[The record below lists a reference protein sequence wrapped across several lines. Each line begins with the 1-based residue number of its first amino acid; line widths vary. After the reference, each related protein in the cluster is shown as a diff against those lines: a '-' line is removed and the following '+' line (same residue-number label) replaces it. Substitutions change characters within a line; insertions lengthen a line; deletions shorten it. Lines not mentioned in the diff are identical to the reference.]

1 MRFLRLFRK
10 NSRAAREHVP
20 VRAEFPTVP
29 GVQLHALY
37 SSSRI
42 GGDFFDA
49 LRALNGRLVFLL
61 MDIAGLRDSSLS
73 IAAEVQEMFRNRSN
87 QLFADDV
94 VNESEAISELTLD
107 LSRAVLAAAGAAR
120 CSPSFIASYSPSI
133 GTLTYVNAGHMPGF
147 VVDSNDI
154 LLLPSTGLPL
164 GLFSHVV
171 HDAQVCALAEGD
183 AFVIASRGVAECGT
197 PQQDF
202 GIDGV
207 RKALLEAR
215 RHSANELCQAVL
227 RMALQHGGNRAPV
240 NDMTALALLRESRT
254 SDFATNS
261 AGA

>member
-10 NSRAAREHVP
+10 NPHTPQERVP
-20 VRAEFPTVP
+20 VRAEFPIVP

-49 LRALNGRLVFLL
+49 LRAPNGRLVFLL
-61 MDIAGLRDSSLS
+61 MDIAGMRESSLS
-73 IAAEVQEMFRNRSN
+73 IAARVQEIFRKRTG
-87 QLFADDV
+87 QLFANDV
-94 VNESEAISELTLD
+94 VNESEAVSELTLN
-107 LSRAVLAAAGAAR
+107 LSREVLSAAGAAR

-147 VVDSNDI
+147 VVDTKDI

-183 AFVIASRGVAECGT
+183 AFVIASRGVAECGA

-207 RKALLEAR
+207 RLTLLEAR
-215 RHSANELCQAVL
+215 RHSADELCQAVL

-240 NDMTALALLRESRT
+240 NDMTVLALLRESRT
-254 SDFATNS
+254 EALAANNGS
-261 AGA
+261 A